1 MHSLHRLAD
10 QRQRESVHVG
20 AGRSGDA
27 TRHVAAR
34 LGHPGTVRT
43 APVGE
48 RHAEHRWDPQRAL
61 RRLWLHSGALAAV
74 LVAVLVLMGPSSIV
88 VPDEGLY
95 LAQADSLAKGSWSV
109 PRQGVDVDLD
119 GDYSRLLPESVMGD
133 REIPYA
139 RHAAYP
145 LVIAPAFW
153 LGDYVGTIVVSLL
166 GLWGAAVSGAFIA
179 WRLGRRLAVPTL
191 WLIGLGSPL
200 LFYGYV
206 TMGHALAA
214 AAAGTAFVGITRWLD
229 DRAWSG
235 LAAGVAAL
243 SFTVLLRSE
252 GTIYALGV
260 VAAIGLL
267 SLPARGTRRF
277 ERRAF
282 LTAMLLGCAVVATYV
297 LDTRITD
304 AVTGGDGYELN
315 PGAIAMR
322 DSADPLSGSWA
333 SLLRPF
339 AGSWDSG
346 ALWVTIAAVSLVG
359 ASVLLRTAK
368 RSTSALVP
376 LCVGAVAAV
385 AMLVNPPW
393 LVTGLFAAFPLLVAG
408 LIQLRRSDLS
418 PSEPSESSES
428 SESSASSTSSELLS
442 RIVLTTL
449 ITSAGLVATLYGNG
463 GAAEWGG
470 RFFHLLIPVIAP
482 AAVLGLERGA
492 RVLPDPQGR
501 VLSQR
506 RIAIVCALG
515 ITAAL
520 SISGLRAQAGIRAKA
535 TDTVDGAIAYASEG
549 SDDALALVVVA
560 NTSPGGNSRAF
571 WRPADSVDVLTTI
584 ALEQLGPTLE
594 RAAAAGRDRVV
605 VVSDASLGELH
616 REVGDELE
624 ASGWSVLDS
633 AATPS
638 GHSNL
643 FTVGAR

>member
-10 QRQRESVHVG
+10 QRQRGAVHVG

-27 TRHVAAR
+27 ARHDAAR
-34 LGHPGTVRT
+34 PRHPGTVRT
-43 APVGE
+43 APLGE
-48 RHAEHRWDPQRAL
+48 RHADHRGDPERAR

-109 PRQGVDVDLD
+109 PRQGVDVDDD

-229 DRAWSG
+229 DRAWTG
-235 LAAGVAAL
+235 LVAGVAAL

-252 GTIYALGV
+252 GTLYAFGV

-282 LTAMLLGCAVVATYV
+282 LTAVLLGCAVVVTYV

-304 AVTGGDGYELN
+304 AVTGGDGYGLN

-359 ASVLLRTAK
+359 ASVLLRVAK

-376 LCVGAVAAV
+376 LSVGAVAAV
-385 AMLVNPPW
+385 AMLVDPPS

-418 PSEPSESSES
+418 PSVSSES
-428 SESSASSTSSELLS
+428 FTSSTSSELLS

-482 AAVLGLERGA
+482 VAALGLERGA
-492 RVLPDPQGR
+492 LVLPDPQGR

-535 TDTVDGAIAYASEG
+535 TDTVDGAIAYASEE

-571 WRPADSVDVLTTI
+571 WRPADSIDVLTTI
-584 ALEQLGPTLE
+584 ALEQLGPALE